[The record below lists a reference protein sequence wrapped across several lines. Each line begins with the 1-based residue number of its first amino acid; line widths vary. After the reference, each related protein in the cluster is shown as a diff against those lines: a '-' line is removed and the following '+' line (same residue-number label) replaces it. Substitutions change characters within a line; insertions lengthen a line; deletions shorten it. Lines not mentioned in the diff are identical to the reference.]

1 MIKLLICDDD
11 ISITNQVDQLVK
23 RISKSYKIQFDITIE
38 NSSKNILKKAE
49 AYDIAIID
57 IEMPNINGIKLSE
70 ELKTINPDIIIII
83 LTSFQSYLDSAM
95 KIHVFRYLSKPID
108 KNRFYMNLKDALD
121 EYRLISKIIT
131 IANND
136 EVHLIKTKEIL
147 YIENRKRGSIIH
159 TKHNTFVSNK
169 KPKELLRIINQNNCF
184 VYSHNSI
191 IVNLQNVIEFNRSEV
206 VLRKSDTETISTY
219 ISQRKYSE
227 FKKCFF
233 NFVGDLR

>member
-108 KNRFYMNLKDALD
+108 KNRFYTNLKDALD

-131 IANND
+131 ITNND
-136 EVHLIKTKEIL
+136 DVHLIKTKEIL